1 MPVVGGTGNE
11 VLLKLLVVSQP
22 WKRFRAGADKIA
34 TGALL
39 LTLQGH
45 ELATAVVNHGDGWV
59 CKPSSATRRAIT
71 TASSGVWIDAPIT
84 ELMLTLN
91 SAYWASHYSFLSST
105 FRLFQTSSGR
115 TLSNRQIGLL
125 LNLIEWCVGNSV
137 TGKPLV
143 TFTPWTAL
151 WGGGEK

>member
-59 CKPSSATRRAIT
+59 CKPSSAARRATT

-91 SAYWASHYSFLSST
+91 SAYLGQPLQLLVEHLQALPDFL
-105 FRLFQTSSGR
+105 RQDIEQQTDRS
-115 TLSNRQIGLL
+115 
-125 LNLIEWCVGNSV
+125 
-137 TGKPLV
+137 P
-143 TFTPWTAL
+143 A
-151 WGGGEK
+151 